1 MTAVSITGLG
11 KDYAPGDEPA
21 ALSDLSLDVK
31 CGEMVALLGPSGCG
45 KTTALKILAGLIAP
59 TKGDVRFDGKPVLH
73 LPPEQRGAVMVF
85 QNALLFPYMSV
96 AANIGFGLR
105 MRGMQKSEIA
115 DRVDTMLAAVRL
127 PGYGPRKPSELSG
140 GQAQRVALAR
150 ALILQPAVLLLDE
163 PLSSLDAHLRADMRD
178 LICTLQRE
186 TGITTLFVTHD
197 QAEAVTMADR
207 VALLLDGRLRQFDL
221 PEAFYQRPADV
232 DVARFFG
239 AANFVPGK
247 IAGGSFHSALGPLIL
262 NEPQTDRPGTLTI
275 RPESIRLGAA
285 DANSLIATVRS
296 IQFQGTQTI
305 LRLMVADV
313 ALEMSLPPDHVTG
326 ITTGQSLAVHLP
338 PTALWVMG

>member
-1 MTAVSITGLG
+1 MTAVSIMGLG
-11 KDYAPGDEPA
+11 KDYAPDDEPA
-21 ALSDLSLDVK
+21 ALSDLSLNVNS
-31 CGEMVALLGPSGCG
+31 GEMVALLGPSGCG
-45 KTTALKILAGLIAP
+45 KTTALKILAGLSAP
-59 TKGDVRFDGKPVLH
+59 TKGDVSFDGKPVLN

-105 MRGMQKSEIA
+105 MRRLPKTEIA
-115 DRVDTMLAAVRL
+115 DRVEKMLTAVRL
-127 PGYGPRKPSELSG
+127 PGYGDRKPSELSG

-163 PLSSLDAHLRADMRD
+163 PLSNLDAHLRADMRD

-186 TGITTLFVTHD
+186 TRITTLFVTHD

-221 PEAFYQRPADV
+221 PEAFYRHPADV

-247 IAGGSFHSALGPLIL
+247 IVGGSFHSAIGPLIL
-262 NEPQTDRPGTLTI
+262 NGAQPNRPGTLTI

-285 DANSLIATVRS
+285 EANSLIATVRS
-296 IQFQGTQTI
+296 IQFQGTQTT
-305 LRLMVADV
+305 LRLMVAEV
-313 ALEMSLPPDHVTG
+313 PLEMSLPPDQAIG
-326 ITTGQSLAVHLP
+326 IAAGQSLTIHLP
-338 PTALWVMG
+338 PSALWVMQ